1 MVKAE
6 NSPAIGPTLTL
17 FSFLFMYHCN
27 IKKRQQQ
34 AGVPLLHN
42 FFRSCGTNKNS
53 SIIAT
58 SPKEK

>member
-27 IKKRQQQ
+27 IKKHPQQ
-34 AGVPLLHN
+34 AGGHRFIIFSLVRNKQKQFNHHN
-42 FFRSCGTNKNS
+42 Q
-53 SIIAT
+53 
-58 SPKEK
+58 PKGK